1 MGQVIAVVSG
11 KGGTGKT
18 SFTALVGSA
27 LAEMG
32 HRALCLDCDVGL
44 RNLDL
49 ALGMSDSALMDFTDV
64 ILSRATLEQAA
75 VRHPR
80 CDRLYLLTAPVG
92 LHEDIRTSEMKGLLD
107 EVRSENPA
115 LAQAAFEEFCR
126 RIGHSVPAR
135 TAPRRLTTVVR
146 WTQRIAAVLIVPL
159 LIAVSL
165 LYTKTA
171 HTPEWEEVL
180 VPAGQRSELRLA
192 DGTLLWLNSGT
203 RVTYPTHFN
212 GRQRKIFVDGEV
224 YAEVMHDKRHPFVIS
239 AGDVEVEV
247 LGTKFNMRAYNS
259 DQLVEVALVEGSV
272 RFDVNSDK
280 CNDEVVMVRNDVA
293 QYDRLTGALEM
304 TSFQSENY
312 KSRATGGGFYFFN
325 ESLDGI
331 TAQLARCFD
340 QKIIITDPELA
351 GVRFYAFFTN
361 NESLLKILGTLNTDK
376 SMSIRERNDVIYI
389 SRKK

>member
-1 MGQVIAVVSG
+1 MN
-11 KGGTGKT
+11 KPT
-18 SFTALVGSA
+18 
-27 LAEMG
+27 
-32 HRALCLDCDVGL
+32 LDK
-44 RNLDL
+44 
-49 ALGMSDSALMDFTDV
+49 
-64 ILSRATLEQAA
+64 
-75 VRHPR
+75 VRDYFYGR
-80 CDRLYLLTAPVG
+80 CNDGEEVRLQQWFADNGNSSEADRLLGT
-92 LHEDIRTSEMKGLLD
+92 LLD

-212 GRQRKIFVDGEV
+212 GRQRKIFVD
-224 YAEVMHDKRHPFVIS
+224 
-239 AGDVEVEV
+239 VEVEV
-247 LGTKFNMRAYNS
+247 LGTKFNMRAYTS

>member
-1 MGQVIAVVSG
+1 MN
-11 KGGTGKT
+11 KPT
-18 SFTALVGSA
+18 
-27 LAEMG
+27 
-32 HRALCLDCDVGL
+32 LDKV
-44 RNLDL
+44 RNYFYGRCND
-49 ALGMSDSALMDFTDV
+49 G
-64 ILSRATLEQAA
+64 EE
-75 VRHPR
+75 VRIQQWFADNGNSSEA
-80 CDRLYLLTAPVG
+80 DRLLGALLG
-92 LHEDIRTSEMKGLLD
+92 

-280 CNDEVVMVRNDVA
+280 CDDEVVMVRNDVA

-312 KSRATGGGFYFFN
+312 KSRHGRRLLLLQRVARRHHRTAGPLLRPENHHHRSRTGRRA
-325 ESLDGI
+325 LLRLLHQQRVA
-331 TAQLARCFD
+331 AQ
-340 QKIIITDPELA
+340 DPRHA
-351 GVRFYAFFTN
+351 QHRQ
-361 NESLLKILGTLNTDK
+361 
-376 SMSIRERNDVIYI
+376 IYVHP
-389 SRKK
+389 RTQ

>member
-1 MGQVIAVVSG
+1 
-11 KGGTGKT
+11 
-18 SFTALVGSA
+18 
-27 LAEMG
+27 
-32 HRALCLDCDVGL
+32 
-44 RNLDL
+44 
-49 ALGMSDSALMDFTDV
+49 
-64 ILSRATLEQAA
+64 
-75 VRHPR
+75 
-80 CDRLYLLTAPVG
+80 
-92 LHEDIRTSEMKGLLD
+92 
-107 EVRSENPA
+107 
-115 LAQAAFEEFCR
+115 
-126 RIGHSVPAR
+126 
-135 TAPRRLTTVVR
+135 
-146 WTQRIAAVLIVPL
+146 
-159 LIAVSL
+159 
-165 LYTKTA
+165 
-171 HTPEWEEVL
+171 
-180 VPAGQRSELRLA
+180 
-192 DGTLLWLNSGT
+192 
-203 RVTYPTHFN
+203 
-212 GRQRKIFVDGEV
+212 
-224 YAEVMHDKRHPFVIS
+224 MHDKRHPFVIS

-259 DQLVEVALVEGSV
+259 DQLVEMALVEGSV

-280 CNDEVVMVRNDVA
+280 CDDEVVMVRNDVA

>member
-1 MGQVIAVVSG
+1 MN
-11 KGGTGKT
+11 KPT
-18 SFTALVGSA
+18 
-27 LAEMG
+27 
-32 HRALCLDCDVGL
+32 LDKV
-44 RNLDL
+44 RNYFYGRCND
-49 ALGMSDSALMDFTDV
+49 G
-64 ILSRATLEQAA
+64 EE
-75 VRHPR
+75 VRIQQWFADNGNSSEA
-80 CDRLYLLTAPVG
+80 DRLLGA
-92 LHEDIRTSEMKGLLD
+92 LLD

-224 YAEVMHDKRHPFVIS
+224 
-239 AGDVEVEV
+239 EV

-280 CNDEVVMVRNDVA
+280 CDDEVVMVRNDVA

>member
-1 MGQVIAVVSG
+1 MN
-11 KGGTGKT
+11 KPT
-18 SFTALVGSA
+18 
-27 LAEMG
+27 
-32 HRALCLDCDVGL
+32 LDK
-44 RNLDL
+44 
-49 ALGMSDSALMDFTDV
+49 
-64 ILSRATLEQAA
+64 
-75 VRHPR
+75 VRDYFYGR
-80 CDRLYLLTAPVG
+80 CNDGEEVRLQQWFADNGNSSEADRLLGT
-92 LHEDIRTSEMKGLLD
+92 LLD

-312 KSRATGGGFYFFN
+312 KSPRAAAST
-325 ESLDGI
+325 SSTSRS
-331 TAQLARCFD
+331 TASPHSWPAASTRKSSSPIPNWPACASTPSSPTTSRCSRSSARS
-340 QKIIITDPELA
+340 TP
-351 GVRFYAFFTN
+351 TN
-361 NESLLKILGTLNTDK
+361 RGPSANATT
-376 SMSIRERNDVIYI
+376 
-389 SRKK
+389 

>member
-1 MGQVIAVVSG
+1 MN
-11 KGGTGKT
+11 KPT
-18 SFTALVGSA
+18 
-27 LAEMG
+27 
-32 HRALCLDCDVGL
+32 LDK
-44 RNLDL
+44 
-49 ALGMSDSALMDFTDV
+49 
-64 ILSRATLEQAA
+64 
-75 VRHPR
+75 VRDYFYGR
-80 CDRLYLLTAPVG
+80 CNDGEEVRIQQWFADNGNSSEADRLLGA
-92 LHEDIRTSEMKGLLD
+92 LLD

-224 YAEVMHDKRHPFVIS
+224 
-239 AGDVEVEV
+239 EV

-280 CNDEVVMVRNDVA
+280 CDDEVVMVRNDVA

>member
-1 MGQVIAVVSG
+1 MN
-11 KGGTGKT
+11 KPT
-18 SFTALVGSA
+18 
-27 LAEMG
+27 
-32 HRALCLDCDVGL
+32 LDK
-44 RNLDL
+44 
-49 ALGMSDSALMDFTDV
+49 
-64 ILSRATLEQAA
+64 
-75 VRHPR
+75 VRDYFYGR
-80 CDRLYLLTAPVG
+80 CNDGEEVRIQQWFADNGNSSEADRLLGA
-92 LHEDIRTSEMKGLLD
+92 LLD

-115 LAQAAFEEFCR
+115 LAQAASEEFCR

-280 CNDEVVMVRNDVA
+280 CDDEVVMVRNDVA

>member
-1 MGQVIAVVSG
+1 MN
-11 KGGTGKT
+11 KPT
-18 SFTALVGSA
+18 
-27 LAEMG
+27 
-32 HRALCLDCDVGL
+32 LDKVRDYFYGRC
-44 RNLDL
+44 
-49 ALGMSDSALMDFTDV
+49 SDG
-64 ILSRATLEQAA
+64 EE
-75 VRHPR
+75 VRLQQWFADNGNSSEA
-80 CDRLYLLTAPVG
+80 DRLLGT
-92 LHEDIRTSEMKGLLD
+92 LLD

-280 CNDEVVMVRNDVA
+280 YNDEVVMVRNDVA

>member
-32 HRALCLDCDVGL
+32 HRTLCLDCDVGL

-212 GRQRKIFVDGEV
+212 GRKRKIFVDGEV

-247 LGTKFNMRAYNS
+247 LGTKFNMRAYNR

-280 CNDEVVMVRNDVA
+280 CDDEVVMVRNDVA

>member
-1 MGQVIAVVSG
+1 
-11 KGGTGKT
+11 
-18 SFTALVGSA
+18 
-27 LAEMG
+27 
-32 HRALCLDCDVGL
+32 
-44 RNLDL
+44 
-49 ALGMSDSALMDFTDV
+49 
-64 ILSRATLEQAA
+64 
-75 VRHPR
+75 
-80 CDRLYLLTAPVG
+80 
-92 LHEDIRTSEMKGLLD
+92 
-107 EVRSENPA
+107 
-115 LAQAAFEEFCR
+115 
-126 RIGHSVPAR
+126 
-135 TAPRRLTTVVR
+135 
-146 WTQRIAAVLIVPL
+146 VLIVPL

-203 RVTYPTHFN
+203 RVTYPPHFN

>member
-1 MGQVIAVVSG
+1 MN
-11 KGGTGKT
+11 KPT
-18 SFTALVGSA
+18 
-27 LAEMG
+27 
-32 HRALCLDCDVGL
+32 LDK
-44 RNLDL
+44 
-49 ALGMSDSALMDFTDV
+49 
-64 ILSRATLEQAA
+64 
-75 VRHPR
+75 VRDYFYGR
-80 CDRLYLLTAPVG
+80 CNDGEEVRLQQWFADNGNSSEADRLLGT
-92 LHEDIRTSEMKGLLD
+92 LLD

-192 DGTLLWLNSGT
+192 DGTLLWLHSGT

-312 KSRATGGGFYFFN
+312 KSRATR
-325 ESLDGI
+325 EAASTSSTSRS
-331 TAQLARCFD
+331 TASPHSWPAASTRKSSSPIPNWPACASTPSSPTTSRCSRSSARS
-340 QKIIITDPELA
+340 TP
-351 GVRFYAFFTN
+351 TN
-361 NESLLKILGTLNTDK
+361 RCPSANATT
-376 SMSIRERNDVIYI
+376 
-389 SRKK
+389 

>member
-1 MGQVIAVVSG
+1 MN
-11 KGGTGKT
+11 KPT
-18 SFTALVGSA
+18 
-27 LAEMG
+27 
-32 HRALCLDCDVGL
+32 LDKV
-44 RNLDL
+44 RNYFYGRCND
-49 ALGMSDSALMDFTDV
+49 G
-64 ILSRATLEQAA
+64 EE
-75 VRHPR
+75 VRIQQWFADNGNSSEA
-80 CDRLYLLTAPVG
+80 DRLLGA
-92 LHEDIRTSEMKGLLD
+92 LLD

-135 TAPRRLTTVVR
+135 TAPR
-146 WTQRIAAVLIVPL
+146 
-159 LIAVSL
+159 
-165 LYTKTA
+165 
-171 HTPEWEEVL
+171 
-180 VPAGQRSELRLA
+180 
-192 DGTLLWLNSGT
+192 
-203 RVTYPTHFN
+203 
-212 GRQRKIFVDGEV
+212 
-224 YAEVMHDKRHPFVIS
+224 
-239 AGDVEVEV
+239 
-247 LGTKFNMRAYNS
+247 
-259 DQLVEVALVEGSV
+259 
-272 RFDVNSDK
+272 
-280 CNDEVVMVRNDVA
+280 
-293 QYDRLTGALEM
+293 RLTGALEM

>member
-1 MGQVIAVVSG
+1 MN
-11 KGGTGKT
+11 KPT
-18 SFTALVGSA
+18 
-27 LAEMG
+27 
-32 HRALCLDCDVGL
+32 LDKV
-44 RNLDL
+44 RNYFYGRCND
-49 ALGMSDSALMDFTDV
+49 G
-64 ILSRATLEQAA
+64 EE
-75 VRHPR
+75 VRIQQWFADNGNSSEA
-80 CDRLYLLTAPVG
+80 DRLLGALLG
-92 LHEDIRTSEMKGLLD
+92 

-135 TAPRRLTTVVR
+135 TAPRRLTTVVPVD
-146 WTQRIAAVLIVPL
+146 AADRRRADRPAADRGLAPL
-159 LIAVSL
+159 HQDR
-165 LYTKTA
+165 A
-171 HTPEWEEVL
+171 HSRMGGGARAGG
-180 VPAGQRSELRLA
+180 PAHRAALA

-280 CNDEVVMVRNDVA
+280 CDDEVVMVRNDVA

-361 NESLLKILGTLNTDK
+361 NESLRKILGTLNTDK

>member
-1 MGQVIAVVSG
+1 MN
-11 KGGTGKT
+11 KPT
-18 SFTALVGSA
+18 
-27 LAEMG
+27 
-32 HRALCLDCDVGL
+32 LDK
-44 RNLDL
+44 
-49 ALGMSDSALMDFTDV
+49 
-64 ILSRATLEQAA
+64 
-75 VRHPR
+75 VRDYFYGR
-80 CDRLYLLTAPVG
+80 CNDGEEVRLQQWFADNGNSSEADRLLGT
-92 LHEDIRTSEMKGLLD
+92 LLD

-224 YAEVMHDKRHPFVIS
+224 YAKSCTTSGIPSSFRPATSRSKSS
-239 AGDVEVEV
+239 AP
-247 LGTKFNMRAYNS
+247 NS
-259 DQLVEVALVEGSV
+259 TCGPTTA
-272 RFDVNSDK
+272 
-280 CNDEVVMVRNDVA
+280 
-293 QYDRLTGALEM
+293 
-304 TSFQSENY
+304 TSWS
-312 KSRATGGGFYFFN
+312 KWRWSRAACVST
-325 ESLDGI
+325 
-331 TAQLARCFD
+331 
-340 QKIIITDPELA
+340 
-351 GVRFYAFFTN
+351 
-361 NESLLKILGTLNTDK
+361 
-376 SMSIRERNDVIYI
+376 
-389 SRKK
+389 

>member
-1 MGQVIAVVSG
+1 MN
-11 KGGTGKT
+11 KPT
-18 SFTALVGSA
+18 
-27 LAEMG
+27 
-32 HRALCLDCDVGL
+32 LDKV
-44 RNLDL
+44 RNYFYGRCND
-49 ALGMSDSALMDFTDV
+49 G
-64 ILSRATLEQAA
+64 EE
-75 VRHPR
+75 VRIQQWFADNGNSSEA
-80 CDRLYLLTAPVG
+80 DRLLGT
-92 LHEDIRTSEMKGLLD
+92 LLD

-304 TSFQSENY
+304 TSFQSETINRAPRAAASTSSTSRSTASPHSWPAASTR
-312 KSRATGGGFYFFN
+312 KSSSPIPNWPACASTPSSPTTSRCSRSSARSTPTNRCPSANAT
-325 ESLDGI
+325 
-331 TAQLARCFD
+331 T
-340 QKIIITDPELA
+340 
-351 GVRFYAFFTN
+351 
-361 NESLLKILGTLNTDK
+361 
-376 SMSIRERNDVIYI
+376 
-389 SRKK
+389 

>member
-32 HRALCLDCDVGL
+32 HRTLCLDCDVGL

-64 ILSRATLEQAA
+64 IAGRATLEQAA
-75 VRHPR
+75 VRHPYG
-80 CDRLYLLTAPVG
+80 CRLYLLTAPVG
-92 LHEDIRTSEMKGLLD
+92 LHEDIRTSEMKRLLD

-280 CNDEVVMVRNDVA
+280 CDDEVVMVRNDVA

>member
-1 MGQVIAVVSG
+1 MN
-11 KGGTGKT
+11 KPT
-18 SFTALVGSA
+18 
-27 LAEMG
+27 
-32 HRALCLDCDVGL
+32 LDK
-44 RNLDL
+44 
-49 ALGMSDSALMDFTDV
+49 
-64 ILSRATLEQAA
+64 
-75 VRHPR
+75 VRDYFYGR
-80 CDRLYLLTAPVG
+80 CNDGEEVRIQQWFADNGNSSEADRLLGA
-92 LHEDIRTSEMKGLLD
+92 LLD

-239 AGDVEVEV
+239 AGD
-247 LGTKFNMRAYNS
+247 
-259 DQLVEVALVEGSV
+259 
-272 RFDVNSDK
+272 
-280 CNDEVVMVRNDVA
+280 DEVVMVRNDVA

>member
-32 HRALCLDCDVGL
+32 HRTLCLDCDVGL

-64 ILSRATLEQAA
+64 IAGRATLEQAA
-75 VRHPR
+75 VRHPYG
-80 CDRLYLLTAPVG
+80 CRLYLLTAPIG
-92 LHEDIRTSEMKGLLD
+92 LHEDIRTSEMKRLLD

-135 TAPRRLTTVVR
+135 TAPRRLTTVIR

-272 RFDVNSDK
+272 RFDVNSEK

>member
-1 MGQVIAVVSG
+1 MN
-11 KGGTGKT
+11 KPT
-18 SFTALVGSA
+18 
-27 LAEMG
+27 
-32 HRALCLDCDVGL
+32 LDK
-44 RNLDL
+44 
-49 ALGMSDSALMDFTDV
+49 
-64 ILSRATLEQAA
+64 
-75 VRHPR
+75 VRDYFYGR
-80 CDRLYLLTAPVG
+80 CNDGEEVRIQQWFADNGNSSEADRLLGA
-92 LHEDIRTSEMKGLLD
+92 LLD

-212 GRQRKIFVDGEV
+212 GRQRKIFVDG
-224 YAEVMHDKRHPFVIS
+224 
-239 AGDVEVEV
+239 DVEVEV

-280 CNDEVVMVRNDVA
+280 CDDEVVMVRNDVA

>member
-1 MGQVIAVVSG
+1 MN
-11 KGGTGKT
+11 KPT
-18 SFTALVGSA
+18 
-27 LAEMG
+27 
-32 HRALCLDCDVGL
+32 LDKV
-44 RNLDL
+44 RNYFYGRCND
-49 ALGMSDSALMDFTDV
+49 G
-64 ILSRATLEQAA
+64 EE
-75 VRHPR
+75 VRIQQWFADNGNSSEA
-80 CDRLYLLTAPVG
+80 DRLLGA
-92 LHEDIRTSEMKGLLD
+92 LLD

-224 YAEVMHDKRHPFVIS
+224 YAEVSTTSGIPSSFRPATSRSKSS
-239 AGDVEVEV
+239 AP
-247 LGTKFNMRAYNS
+247 NS
-259 DQLVEVALVEGSV
+259 TCGPTTA
-272 RFDVNSDK
+272 
-280 CNDEVVMVRNDVA
+280 
-293 QYDRLTGALEM
+293 
-304 TSFQSENY
+304 TSWS
-312 KSRATGGGFYFFN
+312 KWRWSRAACVST
-325 ESLDGI
+325 
-331 TAQLARCFD
+331 
-340 QKIIITDPELA
+340 
-351 GVRFYAFFTN
+351 
-361 NESLLKILGTLNTDK
+361 
-376 SMSIRERNDVIYI
+376 
-389 SRKK
+389 

>member
-1 MGQVIAVVSG
+1 M
-11 KGGTGKT
+11 
-18 SFTALVGSA
+18 
-27 LAEMG
+27 
-32 HRALCLDCDVGL
+32 
-44 RNLDL
+44 
-49 ALGMSDSALMDFTDV
+49 
-64 ILSRATLEQAA
+64 
-75 VRHPR
+75 VRR
-80 CDRLYLLTAPVG
+80 QRQF
-92 LHEDIRTSEMKGLLD
+92 IRS
-107 EVRSENPA
+107 
-115 LAQAAFEEFCR
+115 

-224 YAEVMHDKRHPFVIS
+224 YAEVMHDKRHPFIIS

-280 CNDEVVMVRNDVA
+280 CDDEVVMVRNDVA